1 MSVVWEKCVVGADTW
16 PRGPLP
22 TGGAGGTTKGGPLR
36 SKFTGWSGARGGRA
50 QGCPPRSPVTLGS
63 PDVLLWSPGEDSL
76 QPGPALV
83 LIHQPWAQGVPTLQ
97 CLPRR
102 TEVPPDVC
110 LTWGLH
116 SRDPTPGPEP
126 SPWAEALTPGSWPPP
141 GASHVLWDRCYC
153 GDISVHLPTKR
164 AWRWARCPGRTRPA
178 GLADARCPQPGGQ
191 LHPHESPETRPCMWP
206 GRGVPHPTFWLLRPR
221 GRWTRMSSL
230 P

>member
-1 MSVVWEKCVVGADTW
+1 MTGSAHCTFTTAQKAVGRDNFTLIPEGTNGVEERMSVVWEKCVVGADTW

-63 PDVLLWSPGEDSL
+63 PDVLLWSPREDSV

-141 GASHVLWDRCYC
+141 GASHVLWGQMLLWRHQRSLAHKA
-153 GDISVHLPTKR
+153 SVEMGSV
-164 AWRWARCPGRTRPA
+164 PGEDQTCRP
-178 GLADARCPQPGGQ
+178 G
-191 LHPHESPETRPCMWP
+191 
-206 GRGVPHPTFWLLRPR
+206 
-221 GRWTRMSSL
+221 
-230 P
+230 